1 MAHPMVHGQS
11 LEIIRLLENCAD
23 FIYGQVM
30 QTENEG
36 IRAKGVEL
44 VERIN
49 HILGYKLK
57 GER

>member
-1 MAHPMVHGQS
+1 MVHGQS